1 MLKNITLLLTTI
13 LFLGASHA
21 SAQQETATVT
31 GEVKDGSGAVVPQA
45 TITITNTG
53 TNISIRSETN
63 ELGSYTVP
71 NLRPGAY
78 SITVE
83 KTGFN
88 KTVRSGLV
96 LQVNQVVRIDLA
108 LLPGGVNEVIEV
120 AGGATLLET
129 ETSSRGALIDQKKIV
144 DLPLNGRDYNQLALL
159 SPGVLAGTPRLASIN
174 FKGAINVNGNRVFMN
189 VFLLDGVDNISYS
202 NSFRGDNV
210 QVVQPSIEA
219 LQEFK
224 IQTNAYS
231 AEFGRSAGAVVNA
244 AIKSGTN
251 AFHGSAYEF
260 LRNDAL
266 DANNF
271 FANFTGQEKPVR
283 QRNQLG
289 GALGGPVIKN
299 RTFFF
304 GDYEGMR
311 EREGIVRIS
320 TLPLPSEKNGIF
332 LNSDGT
338 PALIRD
344 PFKTGNCISSNRPE
358 DQVACFPN
366 GTIPT
371 GSFDQV
377 GAKIVALI
385 PDPNLPGTSNNYVAT
400 PVTRTRQD
408 QFDVR
413 IDHNFSSN
421 LNAFGRYSFVDS
433 NLFRPAPLPGLAE
446 GSFNDAFGTGD
457 SRSQGMAAGVNWT
470 ISSLM
475 TADIRFGHTRGDY
488 FVFPPNFGVNGAEQV
503 GLNNVPG
510 DPEIAGGLP
519 KINLQG
525 FSAIGRHT
533 STPQFQTPRSYDFKG
548 SLSYLRGRHFMK
560 YGGELLLVNTGIR
573 DINALIGN
581 LNFNNNLF
589 TGRAIGDLLLGLPQ
603 RLTLT
608 SNSVFNQKQQLYFLY
623 LQDDFKVSQKLTLN
637 LGLRYEYATPVVEED
652 NQFVNLDPLTGSV
665 ITAKDG
671 SLFDRALVRPDR
683 NNIAPRVGFAW
694 SPTGRWVVRGAYGI
708 FYNHTNRQGREGLLG
723 FNPPFLVD
731 NTISV
736 SGNSQPASSAI
747 FRLQNGYPS
756 GLLDPGNLTPTIM
769 RRAQD
774 IDQRSPYIQQ
784 WNFGIQREIR
794 TDLLIEIA
802 YVGNKGT
809 KLAGFRNLN
818 QRAVVFNPQTGAASA
833 GARPFPQFG
842 DIQFL
847 ENRVLSNYHSMQIRV
862 EKRYSAGLT
871 FLGSYTWGK
880 ALTLSPDH
888 LSTSGVGAGFDVG
901 TFREPQNPNDL
912 RSERGLAEFDIEQR
926 GVISYVWEI
935 PFGKSRK
942 FGKNASAL
950 GDLLFGG
957 WNVTGINTFQSGL
970 GLTAIQTGGLVLDLG
985 GERRGRPNLIGDPK
999 GPKTTEEWF
1008 NKAAF
1013 SQINPNQGLVFGN
1026 SGVGVMRGPGLV
1038 NFDFTFSKNIAVTET
1053 KYFQFRTELFNAF
1066 NHTNLGLPSLDIAN
1080 AAFGSIRTTA
1090 TPARIIQFALK
1101 FYF

>member
-1 MLKNITLLLTTI
+1 MFKRIPLLLMAI
-13 LFLGASHA
+13 LLLCTAFA

-31 GEVKDGSGAVVPQA
+31 GEVKDASGAVVPQA
-45 TITITNTG
+45 IITITNTG

-63 ELGSYTVP
+63 ELGAYTVP

-78 SITVE
+78 NITVE
-83 KTGFN
+83 KTGFS

-96 LQVNQVVRIDLA
+96 LQVNQVARIDLS
-108 LLPGGVNEVIEV
+108 LQLGGVNEVIEV
-120 AGGATLLET
+120 AGGAPLLET
-129 ETSSRGALIDQKKIV
+129 ETSSRGAVIDQKKIV

-231 AEFGRSAGAVVNA
+231 AEFGRAAGAVVNA

-271 FANFTGQEKPVR
+271 FANLTGQEKPVR
-283 QRNQLG
+283 QRNQFG
-289 GALGGPVIKN
+289 GALGGPIVKN

-304 GDYEGMR
+304 GDYEGLR
-311 EREGIVRIS
+311 EREGTVRFS
-320 TLPLPSEKNGIF
+320 TLPSPSEKNGIF
-332 LNSDGT
+332 ST
-338 PALIRD
+338 QVFD
-344 PFKTGNCISSNRPE
+344 PFAPDRLPFDTNSQGNW
-358 DQVACFPN
+358 V
-366 GTIPT
+366 IPQ
-371 GSFDQV
+371 SRWDPV
-377 GAKIVALI
+377 GAQIVALI
-385 PDPNLPGTSNNYVAT
+385 PDPNLPVPSNNYVAT

-413 IDHNFSSN
+413 VDHNFSSN

-457 SRSQGMAAGVNWT
+457 SRSQGLAIGVNWT
-470 ISSLM
+470 ISPQM

-488 FVFPPNFGVNGAEQV
+488 FVYPPNFGVNGAEQV
-503 GLNNVPG
+503 GLNNVPD
-510 DPEIAGGLP
+510 DPEITGGLP
-519 KINLQG
+519 KITLQG

-560 YGGELLLVNTGIR
+560 YGGELLFVKTGIR
-573 DINALIGN
+573 DINALIGTM
-581 LNFNNNLF
+581 NFNNNLF

-608 SNSVFNQKQQLYFLY
+608 SNSVFNHHQQLYFLY
-623 LQDDFKVSQKLTLN
+623 LQDDFKVTQKLTLN

-652 NQFVNLDPLTGSV
+652 DQFVNFDPGTGSI

-671 SLFDRALVRPDR
+671 SLFERALVRPDR
-683 NNIAPRVGFAW
+683 NNFAPRFGFAW
-694 SPTGRWVVRGAYGI
+694 SPVDRWVVRGAYGI

-731 NTISV
+731 NTISI

-747 FRLQNGYPS
+747 FRLQDGYPD
-756 GLLDPGNLTPTIM
+756 GLLDPDNLTPTIG

-774 IDQRSPYIQQ
+774 IDQRSAYIQQ
-784 WNFGIQREIR
+784 WNFGIQREIFK
-794 TDLLIEIA
+794 DLLLEVA

-809 KLAGFRNLN
+809 KLAGFRNIN
-818 QRAVVFNPQTGAASA
+818 QRTVVINPQTGEASA

-912 RSERGLAEFDIEQR
+912 RAERGLAEFDIEHR

-935 PFGKSRK
+935 PFGKSRR
-942 FGKNASAL
+942 FGRGLSTM
-950 GDLLFGG
+950 GDLLLGG
-957 WNVTGINTFQSGL
+957 WNVTGIHTFQSGL
-970 GLTAIQTGGLVLDLG
+970 GLTAIQTGDGVLDLG
-985 GERRGRPNLIGDPK
+985 GERRGRPNLIGDPE
-999 GPKTTEEWF
+999 GPKTIDNWF
-1008 NKAAF
+1008 NTAAF
-1013 SQINPNQGLVFGN
+1013 LRTIPRSGVVFGN

-1038 NFDFTFSKNIAVTET
+1038 NFDFTFSKNFSVTET

-1066 NHTNLGLPSLDIAN
+1066 NRANLGLPSLDIASP
-1080 AAFGSIRTTA
+1080 AFGSIRTTA